1 MALTKKDVPRV
12 SKMYLH
18 NTRRQLTEI
27 LGVSRP
33 ALDSFMTRYK
43 IRKDGTYKIKQV
55 TPNPRPK
62 KETKDKK
69 KELKTQSKHSKLR
82 TGERIC
88 PVCGKIFYCS
98 EPSIWAYKV
107 GTRGQDKPA
116 CSWGCV
122 MKYERKK
129 KW

>member
-1 MALTKKDVPRV
+1 MSLTNKDVPRV

-27 LGVSRP
+27 LCVSRP
-33 ALDSFMTRYK
+33 ALDAFMTRYK

-69 KELKTQSKHSKLR
+69 KELKATTKHIKLR

-98 EPSIWAYKV
+98 EPGEWAYKV
-107 GTRGQDKPA
+107 GNKTKEKQA

-129 KW
+129 KG